1 MVGSYC
7 CSVDFDSI
15 FYDEEQ
21 NSVARVQKKKKTLII
36 KLEVQVVGKAWK
48 AIKQHLI
55 CMLMKLIDQRTLFF
69 ISTIEKTNLRRT
81 NSIGV

>member
-36 KLEVQVVGKAWK
+36 KLEVQVVGKA
-48 AIKQHLI
+48 
-55 CMLMKLIDQRTLFF
+55 
-69 ISTIEKTNLRRT
+69 
-81 NSIGV
+81 